1 VSVLLEDR
9 RDRVL
14 LQRGQSRA
22 CGGPAPVHDAAAA
35 RDLKA
40 DETSVLQQ
48 LAALGNDPEVLDE
61 QRVVNL
67 LMFRAEQGHRRDPI
81 RGGAPATQ
89 NYAPGITGMEDVMSQ
104 RTWFITG
111 ASRGFGRSF
120 TQAALAAGD
129 RVAATARDTASLDD
143 LVGEHGDALLPTQL
157 DVTDRDAAL
166 AAVRQAHERLG
177 RLDVVVNNAGYG
189 VSGAIEEL
197 TEDQARRQIEVNLFG
212 ALWVTQAALP
222 ILREQGSG
230 WIVQVSSIG
239 GLAAFPLTG
248 IYHASK
254 WALEGFS
261 ESLRQEVEPFG
272 IKVLM
277 VEPSGFRTDWAG
289 SSMDRAE
296 PIEAYQGIEPIAQ
309 RRTAQLEENNGSQPG
324 NPELA
329 AKALLDTLD
338 RDDPPFRL
346 LLGNVAYDVAVDRY
360 ESRLKEFRADDR
372 PPGAPTIVRRDDRG
386 SCPNA
391 CSPGS
396 ESRAATIPARAPS
409 RSACTAAAS
418 R

>member
-1 VSVLLEDR
+1 
-9 RDRVL
+9 
-14 LQRGQSRA
+14 
-22 CGGPAPVHDAAAA
+22 
-35 RDLKA
+35 
-40 DETSVLQQ
+40 
-48 LAALGNDPEVLDE
+48 
-61 QRVVNL
+61 
-67 LMFRAEQGHRRDPI
+67 
-81 RGGAPATQ
+81 
-89 NYAPGITGMEDVMSQ
+89 MSI

-129 RVAATARDTASLDD
+129 RVAATARDASSLDD
-143 LVGEHGDALLPTQL
+143 LVAEHGDAILPIEL
-157 DVTDRDAAL
+157 DVTHRDDAF
-166 AAVRQAHERLG
+166 AAVRKAHDHFE

-189 VSGAIEEL
+189 VSGAVEEL
-197 TEDQARRQIEVNLFG
+197 SEEQARRQIEVNLFG

-261 ESLRQEVEPFG
+261 ETLRQEVEPFG
-272 IKVLM
+272 IRVLM

-296 PIEAYQGIEPIAQ
+296 PLDAYQQIDAIAE
-309 RRTAQLEENNGSQPG
+309 RRAFQQEENNGSQPG
-324 NPELA
+324 NPDLA
-329 AKALLDTLD
+329 ARALLDTLS

-360 ESRLKEFRADDR
+360 QTRLKEFRAGEQVARGADDQ
-372 PPGAPTIVRRDDRG
+372 
-386 SCPNA
+386 
-391 CSPGS
+391 
-396 ESRAATIPARAPS
+396 
-409 RSACTAAAS
+409 
-418 R
+418 